1 MITTAFKSKII
12 TQLDKLRPDQQKKVL
27 IFAQSL
33 SEEEP
38 PGGVPGEKLLSYAG
52 CIDADDLEVMAKAIE
67 EGCEKVDPNEW

>member
-27 IFAQSL
+27 IFVQSL

-38 PGGVPGEKLLSYAG
+38 PGGVAGEKLLPYAG
-52 CIDADDLEVMAKAIE
+52 CIDADDLEIMAKAIE
-67 EGCEKVDPNEW
+67 EGCEKVDLNEW